1 MPGDLISEFYERVER
16 EQIDWV
22 AKGFVFND
30 GRVYTISHDTKLL
43 GRIFEILTEPILQA
57 IADDYG
63 YDLETPEQQNFYPDF
78 ILSPRGEYGNK
89 IAVDVKTTYRSY
101 TRNGLVSPFKFT
113 LGSYASFL
121 RDGHKNI
128 AYTYDEY
135 AAHYVVGFIY
145 DRNPDIHGSEPFF
158 MEDLEHVP
166 SPYYNV
172 EYFIQEKHRIA
183 GFGTGSGNT
192 ENIGT
197 ITSRDVRDF
206 IDGNGPFAY
215 MGNDA
220 FELYWRNYP
229 RYRAAHRDFYNLPT
243 FADWVAHNNDV
254 DDDLRNRIIAYAN
267 SVTIEY

>member
-1 MPGDLISEFYERVER
+1 MFDLISEFYERVED

-43 GRIFEILTEPILQA
+43 GRIFEILTEPILQD
-57 IADDYG
+57 ISDSHG
-63 YDLETPEQQNFYPDF
+63 YTLETPEQQNYYPDF
-78 ILSPRGEYGNK
+78 ILNPPTGTGNK

-101 TRNGLVSPFKFT
+101 TRTGTISPFKFT

-121 RDGHKNI
+121 RDGTKNI
-128 AYTYDEY
+128 AYTYDDY
-135 AAHYVVGFIY
+135 VAHYVVGFIY
-145 DRNPDIHGSEPFF
+145 DRNPDIHGSEPFA
-158 MEDLEHVP
+158 MDQLHDVP

-172 EYFIQEKHRIA
+172 EYFIQEKYKIG

-197 ITSRDVRDF
+197 IASRDVQDF

-220 FELYWRNYP
+220 FELYWRNFP
-229 RYRAAHRDFYNLPT
+229 RYRAAHRNYTNFPT
-243 FADWVAHNNDV
+243 FVDWVTHEDGI
-254 DDDLRNRIIAYAN
+254 DDDLANRIINYAN
-267 SVTIEY
+267 TVAIDY